1 MKSNTDEVDLDSLFK
16 GLKRVR
22 NSILLSFY
30 NAIQFLIRSWY
41 IILILFIV
49 GVILGFISM
58 KLSEPK
64 QEATVVIR
72 TNFNSEEYTYNAID
86 ILAKKVKAKDT
97 IFIEKNG
104 FRGDTLE
111 IKDIEITPIFSFK
124 DLAEEFQDDERNID
138 ALLRNLN
145 FQDITEEKVEPFK
158 SSFKYHTLFLTL
170 SSVANDSTIDNVINY
185 LNNQEIIKTLGE
197 VGKKNIEDQIKV
209 NANTL
214 KQIDSVISTYSTS
227 QSLPSPNSQIFV
239 VDKNFNI
246 SNILEMKENLQKA
259 NKNLK
264 EDLVFADRTI
274 ISIDSNAAV
283 IESKGILSNK
293 LLLYPFLFVFLFLF
307 FAFCRHVYRYIKRIA
322 AEQ

>member
-1 MKSNTDEVDLDSLFK
+1 MKPNTDEVDLDSLFK

-30 NAIQFLIRSWY
+30 NAIQFLLKSWY
-41 IILILFIV
+41 IILILFI
-49 GVILGFISM
+49 LGIVLGYIAQKF
-58 KLSEPK
+58 SEPK

-86 ILAKKVKAKDT
+86 ILAKKVKDKDT
-97 IFIEKNG
+97 VFIKNNG
-104 FRGDTLE
+104 FRADTLE

-170 SSVANDSTIDNVINY
+170 SPVANDSTINSVIDY
-185 LNNQEIIKTLGE
+185 LNNQEVIKRLGA
-197 VGKKNIEDQIKV
+197 VGKKNLEDQIEV

-274 ISIDSNAAV
+274 INIDSNAAV
-283 IESKGILSNK
+283 IKSKGFFNNK
-293 LLLYPFLFVFLFLF
+293 LLLFPFLFVFLFLI
-307 FAFCRHVYRYIKRIA
+307 FAFCRHIYNYIKRIA